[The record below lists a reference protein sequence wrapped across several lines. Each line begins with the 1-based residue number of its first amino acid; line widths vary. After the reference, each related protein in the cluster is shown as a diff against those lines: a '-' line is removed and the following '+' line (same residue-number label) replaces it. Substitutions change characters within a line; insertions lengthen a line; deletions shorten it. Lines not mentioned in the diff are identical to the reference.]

1 VEDDVEVVH
10 EDPVAVPVAL
20 DRARPQPLVRPQA
33 LPDLVVDRLCL
44 ARVSPRAEDE
54 EVGVGGDG
62 PQIEDQDVL
71 CQLLLGESG
80 DAAGLFE

>member
-33 LPDLVVDRLCL
+33 LTDFVVDRLCL